1 MIKGCNRRVIVMR
14 ETGNDM
20 IEEAFF
26 VLRSCATKSGFCEED
41 IIKHANGILEKS
53 NFDSRFSSLSMNVS
67 EKKRHHKNPL
77 PFLLGMAIGAIL
89 SATVFLII

>member
-26 VLRSCATKSGFCEED
+26 VLRSSATKHGFCEED
-41 IIKHANGILEKS
+41 IIKHATGILEKS
-53 NFDSRFSSLSMNVS
+53 NFDSRFSHISMNVS
-67 EKKRHHKNPL
+67 KKKDGRKKPL
-77 PFLLGMAIGAIL
+77 SFLLGMVLGCVL
-89 SATVFLII
+89 SAVVFFVI